1 MSGGRRAEASC
12 FTMPLEESSEG
23 AGAAAA
29 VCFCSTAQAEAEG
42 RLYPHL
48 NWSEI
53 IMTAN
58 ELVVVVVVSRGRPL
72 LDKVIF
78 HIFEASSFALFINV
92 PSEKNRKT
100 TEVSLVSS
108 MFTAAFLSWQVVAQ
122 ELVAEMF

>member
-1 MSGGRRAEASC
+1 MCGGRRAEASC

-29 VCFCSTAQAEAEG
+29 VCFCSTARAEAEG

-48 NWSEI
+48 NWTEI

-58 ELVVVVVVSRGRPL
+58 ELVVVVVSRGRPL

-78 HIFEASSFALFINV
+78 HIFEASSFALFIHV
-92 PSEKNRKT
+92 PSKVKKEIQTSVLLALCLQQR
-100 TEVSLVSS
+100 SS
-108 MFTAAFLSWQVVAQ
+108 VGHCSPRVGG
-122 ELVAEMF
+122 